1 MVKKEKR
8 TKAKAKNVIQKVIVN
23 VGKGGGGRTR
33 VPSIPR
39 PTPLQQA
46 TQFVQ
51 AQLPLVQAM
60 LPSVQSRPLIE
71 QSRPLIESAQIL
83 SRLLEPINLRL
94 ETLIG
99 TRQPVIEP
107 KEALLEPKE
116 ALLEP
121 KVALPEL
128 KVAVPEPTRQK
139 IADLPDAPLIQPE
152 PALVSNAPI
161 RLDPIHEDVPLEKI
175 EPKEAVVPKEAVP
188 EPKELEMEVKK
199 KKKPIIAPKKEES
212 IQAQLPSA
220 QQQATTQK
228 QTILDALSVI
238 KESRGVRGNEKPSAN
253 QLTKN
258 QLITLVQNA
267 TGRTFS
273 PSMSVD
279 YERLRQKAITFM
291 NETLSKL

>member
-1 MVKKEKR
+1 ML
-8 TKAKAKNVIQKVIVN
+8 
-23 VGKGGGGRTR
+23 
-33 VPSIPR
+33 PS
-39 PTPLQQA
+39 
-46 TQFVQ
+46 VQ
-51 AQLPLVQAM
+51 AQLPSVQAM
-60 LPSVQSRPLIE
+60 QSRPLVE
-71 QSRPLIESAQIL
+71 QGKPLVESAQIL

-94 ETLIG
+94 ETLIAAA
-99 TRQPVIEP
+99 QPAIGKSKLSLESFEPITIEPKPKKLSLESFEPIVIEP
-107 KEALLEPKE
+107 KVAVLEPK
-116 ALLEP
+116 
-121 KVALPEL
+121 
-128 KVAVPEPTRQK
+128 VPEPTRQK

-175 EPKEAVVPKEAVP
+175 EPKEAVP

-212 IQAQLPSA
+212 VQAQLPSA
-220 QQQATTQK
+220 QQQATTLR

-238 KESRGVRGNEKPSAN
+238 VESKGVRGNEKPSAN

-273 PSMSVD
+273 PSMSAD
-279 YERLRQKAITFM
+279 YERLKRKAIIFM